1 VGTATILIVDDEW
14 MNREILQA
22 HLENAGY
29 TVLTANNGAKALEVV
44 AAQSVDLVMLD
55 VRMPGMSGYEVCVR
69 LKSDEATRVIPVLL
83 MTGLDGDD
91 SKQEAVR
98 AGVDDFLMKPFD
110 TLTMLARIR
119 SLIRIRQ
126 LNHELARREQ
136 ALWEALLHYVDEDTA
151 RRIVQE
157 MNEQG

>member
-1 VGTATILIVDDEW
+1 LGTATILIVDDEW

-29 TVLTANNGAKALEVV
+29 NVLTANNGTKALEMVSE
-44 AAQSVDLVMLD
+44 QSVDLIMLD
-55 VRMPGMSGYEVCVR
+55 VRMPGISGYEVCAR
-69 LKSDEATRVIPVLL
+69 LKADETARIIPVLL

-91 SKQEAVR
+91 SKQEAIQ

-119 SLIRIRQ
+119 SLLRIKQ
-126 LNHELARREQ
+126 LNDELARREQ
-136 ALWEALLHYVDEDTA
+136 ALWETLLHYLDEDTA
-151 RRIVQE
+151 QRIVRE
-157 MNEQG
+157 MNEQV